1 MEFESI
7 KVPKISD
14 SIVNQLEQMILDGIL
29 KPGDR
34 LPSERDLALQ
44 LNVSRPSLR
53 EAIVVMES
61 KGLLQA
67 RRGGGTFVCDVA
79 AHTVTDPLVHLLKR
93 RPEAT
98 QDVVELRLALE
109 EVAAYY
115 AAMRINEADKK
126 ILAHRFEAL
135 HDSCESE
142 DTERNAEADVEFH
155 MAIADASHNVAL
167 VLVMRGLFNL
177 LRVSILSN
185 LERIYEEDGGRE
197 IIAAQHHALFTAVMT
212 SDAEA
217 AREAAHR
224 HLAFVAASL
233 RQGLDQERREK
244 RSRRRLSSLDTGGSR
259 RKRP

>member
-1 MEFESI
+1 MKQRLTRVEFESI
-7 KVPKISD
+7 KVLKVSD
-14 SIVNQLEQMILDGIL
+14 SIVDQLEEMILDGVL

-67 RRGGGTFVCDVA
+67 RRGGGTFVCDVI
-79 AHTVTDPLVHLLKR
+79 AHTITDPLVHLLKR
-93 RPEAT
+93 RPDT
-98 QDVVELRLALE
+98 THDIVELRLSLE

-115 AAMRINEADKK
+115 AALRANDADRE

-135 HDSCESE
+135 EASYETR

-155 MAIADASHNVAL
+155 MAIADASRNVAL

-177 LRVSILSN
+177 LRVSIFGN
-185 LERIYEEDGGRE
+185 LERIYEEACGKE
-197 IIAAQHHALFTAVMT
+197 IIAGQHRELFNAVMAGE
-212 SDAEA
+212 AEA
-217 AREAAHR
+217 AREAAHN
-224 HLAFVAASL
+224 HLAFVAATF
-233 RQGLDQERREK
+233 REGLEEAEHEK
-244 RSRRRLSSLDTGGSR
+244 RSRRRLQNLQE
-259 RKRP
+259 